1 MFKVGISIYFCLVL
15 CFCTVLIVGH
25 RRLGVHVRRRG
36 ADGGGGEIRQA
47 WEHVLRV
54 WNDAKEW
61 LGGRRIF
68 LRCQQNKRVGVWG
81 GVCVLCGA
89 IGIERGESRGCGGGG
104 TIPVVLQYLWVL
116 LLGSRAMCC

>member
-61 LGGRRIF
+61 LGGRRVF
-68 LRCQQNKRVGVWG
+68 CGV
-81 GVCVLCGA
+81 
-89 IGIERGESRGCGGGG
+89 SRIKG
-104 TIPVVLQYLWVL
+104 
-116 LLGSRAMCC
+116 